1 MKPNSLREAIVA
13 ALPAFATDPDR
24 LAMWIEKG
32 SIRSP
37 VTESRSFEWA
47 YVLNITLENFT
58 GQPAILFLAL
68 NDWLRTNQPELLQP
82 GAHKGYSHEVDVIDE
97 NTVDMHVQLHLTERI
112 AVTRESDG
120 SDTLQHLDDAD
131 CLLSDCLL
139 GDDAPLLK
147 GVTLS
152 GPSWAQS

>member
-13 ALPAFATDPDR
+13 ALPDFATDPDR

-47 YVLNITLENFT
+47 YVLNIALENFT
-58 GQPAILFLAL
+58 GQPAILFLTI

-82 GAHKGYSHEVDVIDE
+82 GAHKGYAHEVDVIDE
-97 NTVDMHVQLHLTERI
+97 NTVDMHVKLNLTERI
-112 AVTRESDG
+112 AVERQSDG
-120 SDTLQHLDDAD
+120 TDRLQHLDDAEFI
-131 CLLSDCLL
+131 LSDSLL
-139 GDDAPLLK
+139 DDDAPLLK

-152 GPSWAQS
+152 GPSWAQR